1 MMKPRGNISKGLVK
15 IACLLKIWEKI
26 ETANMQQES
35 ETRFNDKNGDFKY
48 YINTFIL
55 INLKIF
61 MKWTTFQEKLS
72 ICKTNQGKKNL

>member
-1 MMKPRGNISKGLVK
+1 
-15 IACLLKIWEKI
+15 
-26 ETANMQQES
+26 MQQES

-61 MKWTTFQEKLS
+61 MK
-72 ICKTNQGKKNL
+72 